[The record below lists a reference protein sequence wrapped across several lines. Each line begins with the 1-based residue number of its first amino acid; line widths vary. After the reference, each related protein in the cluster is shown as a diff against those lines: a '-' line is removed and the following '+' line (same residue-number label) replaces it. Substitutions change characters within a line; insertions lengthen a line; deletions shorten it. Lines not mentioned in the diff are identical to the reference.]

1 MPEKRT
7 WVYVQRPIEYG
18 MSPCDCGNADPDW
31 SEFRGHLWCAACQK
45 DFIPKSG
52 GVFDGPIP
60 INAAHILGL
69 CFSRVYLKCQVIE
82 QDECC
87 SEQTRKRAA
96 LSNLST
102 PLPSGG
108 PTSKE

>member
-52 GVFDGPIP
+52 GCSMGRSRLTRRTYSACVSRAFTL
-60 INAAHILGL
+60 NA
-69 CFSRVYLKCQVIE
+69 K
-82 QDECC
+82 
-87 SEQTRKRAA
+87 
-96 LSNLST
+96 
-102 PLPSGG
+102 
-108 PTSKE
+108 